1 MKPGVE
7 MKTRKTGTVPD
18 SVAFEA
24 VALQLAHD
32 RGALTQVQ
40 LVDAFAVIVSDVKT
54 QADAFELLA
63 RLTKVAA
70 GSLSAAAGHVGVRP
84 EELLQLSALRFT
96 AEQSS

>member
-1 MKPGVE
+1 VQ
-7 MKTRKTGTVPD
+7 TRGTGTVSP

-24 VALQLAHD
+24 IALQLAHD

-40 LVDAFAVIVSDVKT
+40 LVEAFALIVSDVTT

-70 GSLSAAAGHVGVRP
+70 GSLSAAAQHVGVGA
-84 EELLQLSALRFT
+84 EVLLQVSALQFT
-96 AEQSS
+96 ANGSV

>member
-1 MKPGVE
+1 ME
-7 MKTRKTGTVPD
+7 TRKTGTVPD

-24 VALQLAHD
+24 IALQLAHD

-40 LVDAFAVIVSDVKT
+40 LVEAFALIVADVVT

-70 GSLSAAAGHVGVRP
+70 GSLAAAAGHVGVRP
-84 EELLQLSALRFT
+84 EELLQVSALQFT
-96 AEQSS
+96 ANRAC